1 MTHCLRSCER
11 HSAGRPRGTRA
22 GTWLSA
28 VATGLLSTGPLAV
41 AAPADAASGAATGTV
56 VGLWHMD
63 EAPGAG
69 TMVDSSGLGHN
80 GTMSSGVTTGTPSD
94 DGTTGYTFT
103 QPGGVVRV
111 PSDGTLNPGTSAL
124 TISIH
129 LRMAANVP
137 AGDYNVVEKGTATAT
152 GGAFKLEINATH
164 TGPKFGFPDCA
175 FNGAAGSHTKAFAP
189 ASILDG
195 KWHVITCH
203 LTATQAWVELDG
215 HSGKTVSWQGD
226 SIANS
231 VALTIG
237 AKPNGTHGYIGDAD
251 EATLA
256 IG

>member
-1 MTHCLRSCER
+1 MTPRIPSRDR
-11 HSAGRPRGTRA
+11 HTRKPRAARA
-22 GTWLSA
+22 HTSLAA
-28 VATGLLSTGPLAV
+28 VVTGLLTTASLAV
-41 AAPADAASGAATGTV
+41 AAPADAARAPSAGTV

-80 GTMSSGVTTGTPSD
+80 GTISTGVTTGTPSD

-103 QPGGVVRV
+103 QTGGVVRV
-111 PSDGTLNPGTSAL
+111 PNDSTLNPGTSPL
-124 TISIH
+124 TLSIH

-152 GGAFKLEINATH
+152 GGAYKLEINATH

-175 FNGAAGSHTKAFAP
+175 FNGATGSHAKAFAP

-195 KWHVITCH
+195 KWHVVTCH
-203 LTATQAWVELDG
+203 LNTTQAWVELDG
-215 HSGKTVSWQGD
+215 HSGKTVAWQGD

-231 VALTIG
+231 ADLTIG
-237 AKPNGTHGYIGDAD
+237 AKPNATHGYVGDAD
-251 EATLA
+251 EATLV